1 MSMSKKYSV
10 QCDGCGIGDQL
21 SWYYPDHADA
31 FARAAGWDI
40 SGDDHLCPL
49 CVEKKLQYTPNPN

>member
-1 MSMSKKYSV
+1 MSMRTKYSV
-10 QCDGCGIGDQL
+10 QCDSCGVRDQL
-21 SWYYPDHADA
+21 SWNDPDYADA

-49 CVEKKLQYTPNPN
+49 CVERKLQYTPDSN